1 MRHTK
6 SRSARR
12 RKPHMLLLL
21 LAVPT
26 ICRTPGDTRAKTRRS
41 AHHPRNPT
49 YSLHFIHSYHT
60 HIPYKFIP
68 YAHNKVHIYIYTTRA
83 RRAHTAQTYT
93 HTHTHPHNTNNIIY
107 TNTHIHNNNIYIYE
121 YAHINY
127 SYTLACKCA
136 YIHIAI
142 YNYTSHKNNCRAKW
156 SRAWLSSTARA
167 IFSGS
172 CFRDDYM

>member
-12 RKPHMLLLL
+12 RKPHILLLL

-60 HIPYKFIP
+60 HMPYKFIP
-68 YAHNKVHIYIYTTRA
+68 YAHNKVHIYIYIYTHTHIYIYIYTTRA
-83 RRAHTAQTYT
+83 RRTHTAQTYT
-93 HTHTHPHNTNNIIY
+93 HKHTHTHPHNTNNIIY
-107 TNTHIHNNNIYIYE
+107 TNTHIHNNNIYICE
-121 YAHINY
+121 YAHIHY
-127 SYTLACKCA
+127 SYTRACKCA

-142 YNYTSHKNNCRAKW
+142 YNYTSHKNNCRAK
-156 SRAWLSSTARA
+156 
-167 IFSGS
+167 
-172 CFRDDYM
+172 